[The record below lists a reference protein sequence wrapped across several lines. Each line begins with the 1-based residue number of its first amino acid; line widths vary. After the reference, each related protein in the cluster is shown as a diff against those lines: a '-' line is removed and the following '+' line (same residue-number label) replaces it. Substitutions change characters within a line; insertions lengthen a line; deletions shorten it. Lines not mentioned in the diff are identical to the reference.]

1 MKYISE
7 DTDMVTLSKI
17 HPFPARMASSI
28 AEDILKAKKRPLVVL
43 DPMSGSGTTLAT
55 AALLGHKAIGFDT
68 DPLAVLLS
76 SILSLPV
83 DTVQVTKKAKR
94 ILSHARE
101 IYKTLKLSA
110 AYPLNADAQ
119 ERKFLRYWFCATS
132 RKQLYC
138 LSLKI
143 SRLRNPYIQRILW
156 IALSRMIIKKDN
168 GVSLAMDISHSRP
181 HRVYDRAPVKPFDC
195 FLSSVEKLLYGI
207 KAINLSNPTNITASL
222 GDARKLRIKKESI
235 NLVITSPPYF
245 NAIDYI
251 RGHKMSLI
259 WMGHKLASLKSIR
272 NTNVGAENGLSSKNQ
287 SRAVVAALRKMG
299 YIKRLPQR
307 QIRMLYKFVWDMN
320 LVIQETFRVLVPQ
333 GEAFF
338 VIGDSNLKGTFIKN
352 SAALI
357 SLAKSTGFDVLT
369 ITRRNIPD
377 NRRYLPPPSVMGQD
391 SLGLRMRK
399 EVVIGLRKVAY

>member
-1 MKYISE
+1 MI
-7 DTDMVTLSKI
+7 TLSKI
-17 HPFPARMASSI
+17 HPFPARMAPSI
-28 AEDILKAKKRPLVVL
+28 VEDILREKKGPLVVL
-43 DPMSGSGTTLAT
+43 DPMSGSGTTLAA

-76 SILSLPV
+76 STLSLPIDSV
-83 DTVQVTKKAKR
+83 KVTKIAKR
-94 ILSHARE
+94 ILAHSRE
-101 IYKTLKLSA
+101 ICKALKLSS
-110 AYPLNADAQ
+110 AYPLNTDPPG
-119 ERKFLRYWFCATS
+119 KNFLRYWFCATS

-195 FLSSVEKLLYGI
+195 FLSSVEKVLYGI
-207 KAINLSNPTNITASL
+207 KAINLSNPTKITASL

-235 NLVITSPPYF
+235 DLVITSPPYI

-259 WMGHKLASLKSIR
+259 WMGHKLTNLKSIR
-272 NTNVGAENGLSSKNQ
+272 STNVGAEIGLSSKNQ
-287 SRAVVAALRKMG
+287 SRAVTAALRKTVS
-299 YIKRLPQR
+299 IKQLPQR
-307 QIRMLYKFVWDMN
+307 QIRMLSKFVWDMN
-320 LVIQETFRVLVPQ
+320 LIIQETFRVLVPR

-352 SAALI
+352 SAALT
-357 SLAKSTGFDVLT
+357 SLAKSTGLDVFK

-399 EVVIGLRKVAY
+399 EVVIGLRKLA